1 MLRMTRSFCQSMF
14 ERTGK
19 CSYGDNCKY
28 SHGQEGGQGAGDANN
43 MQQQQFGGGGSSG
56 MGFMPGLQGG
66 NAGHGEDWERDRD
79 RSNPGARGLDK
90 IALAARK
97 TRLCEK
103 FMSTGSCPY
112 ENRCTFAHGFE
123 ELRGHEGGP
132 GGAASSRP
140 DFRGERPPPGQ
151 VMRNDMPNA
160 GQQQHAGPP
169 GLHRLSQRHPKPRG
183 LAEPP
188 PMRIAWCHPMQ
199 APRRQGSEASPKR
212 SRGGLPHPPGGPPP
226 PFLGPPTASHP
237 GAASSSTHYPPG
249 GVLGSAAA
257 ATPTSGGIPKA
268 PASTLGTAPSAAA
281 NAGKVR
287 EPRVRDGGGGAV
299 RFGSDEQQCVGGACK
314 DLPLAMN
321 DRWTAFDA
329 HRRGEMRACAQAV
342 GACVAMSQGFF
353 DVEQWDAV
361 IEALG
366 ASTARKAADECDA
379 SHIPFPSALCYE
391 QDVTFVDRVRAIC
404 GILNIGNAAA
414 LSKEKPAALQAAVV
428 AIRNGSAFR
437 STPFADDADAY
448 LG

>member
-1 MLRMTRSFCQSMF
+1 MQKGALMTPGGPQFGSGGDTGGARPGFRKNMCTLF

-169 GLHRLSQRHPKPRG
+169 GAPQAGLRGLSQAVKGGP
-183 LAEPP
+183 
-188 PMRIAWCHPMQ
+188 
-199 APRRQGSEASPKR
+199 AP
-212 SRGGLPHPPGGPPP
+212 PPGGPPP

-353 DVEQWDAV
+353 DVEHP
-361 IEALG
+361 
-366 ASTARKAADECDA
+366 TAADECDA